1 MFKNL
6 QTCEISG
13 CGSVVIFLLTEMTEG
28 RPRHCGGGKTL
39 PEISYVLS
47 RCGLT
52 NDIYLLRGGAVLKLS
67 GDELVLL
74 AE

>member
-1 MFKNL
+1 MVEEV
-6 QTCEISG
+6 EI
-13 CGSVVIFLLTEMTEG
+13 C
-28 RPRHCGGGKTL
+28 
-39 PEISYVLS
+39 LS
-47 RCGLT
+47 LFETRFIDRCGLT